1 MLVLNPSHPLQHDA
15 FLVRWTNLKNGMVY
29 SDYVRI
35 ANTLAQPFG
44 PEF

>member
-1 MLVLNPSHPLQHDA
+1 MLVLNPSHPLHHDS
-15 FLVRWTNLKNGMVY
+15 FLVSWTSLRNRMTY